1 VPPDVRPARP
11 QRKPRP
17 HPGRTHINTD
27 DADARPEE
35 IPMSPLRLPTRALA
49 AVLALASIAFAGCTS
64 LPEGVTPVTGFDA
77 QRYMGEWYSVHRL
90 DHSFERG
97 LTNVSARYALQPDGS
112 VQVINRGFDAQ
123 DCEWKQVIGKAK
135 FVGSSDV
142 ARLKVSFFGPFY
154 GGYNVFALDPEYR
167 WAMVS
172 GPNHGYLWI
181 LAREPRLAP
190 QVRERLVAQARAA
203 GFAVD
208 ELQTV
213 DHGAPACANGG
224 TPPAAPAAVAG

>member
-1 VPPDVRPARP
+1 V
-11 QRKPRP
+11 
-17 HPGRTHINTD
+17 
-27 DADARPEE
+27 
-35 IPMSPLRLPTRALA
+35 A
-49 AVLALASIAFAGCTS
+49 AVLALAAFALAGCTS

-77 QRYMGEWYSVHRL
+77 KRYMGEWYSIHRL

-112 VQVINRGFDAQ
+112 VQVINRGFDREA
-123 DCEWKQVIGKAK
+123 CEWKQVIGKAK
-135 FVGSSDV
+135 FVETPDV

-167 WAMVS
+167 WAMIA

-190 QVRERLVAQARAA
+190 EIRDRLVAQARAA
-203 GFAVD
+203 GFDVSG
-208 ELQTV
+208 LQTV
-213 DHGAPACANGG
+213 DQGAPVCASGE
-224 TPPAAPAAVAG
+224 PAPASASG